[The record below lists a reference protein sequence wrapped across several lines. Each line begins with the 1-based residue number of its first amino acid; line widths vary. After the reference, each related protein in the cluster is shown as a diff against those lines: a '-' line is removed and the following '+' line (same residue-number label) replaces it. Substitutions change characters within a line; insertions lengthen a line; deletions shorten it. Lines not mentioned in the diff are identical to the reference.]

1 MKKEDDLLSQLRME
15 ELEKYN
21 VSFNH
26 ETAYTLRIYSKL
38 KSIIED
44 TLDIQHY
51 YDFHREGDMKN
62 NLTIEVYHLCEAL
75 ELAKRELIDFAIENG
90 YDGLIKPKKL

>member
-26 ETAYTLRIYSKL
+26 ETHILSEY
-38 KSIIED
+38 
-44 TLDIQHY
+44 IQ
-51 YDFHREGDMKN
+51 N
-62 NLTIEVYHLCEAL
+62 
-75 ELAKRELIDFAIENG
+75 
-90 YDGLIKPKKL
+90 

>member
-38 KSIIED
+38 KVN
-44 TLDIQHY
+44 Y
-51 YDFHREGDMKN
+51 
-62 NLTIEVYHLCEAL
+62 
-75 ELAKRELIDFAIENG
+75 
-90 YDGLIKPKKL
+90 